1 MPDYWTIYASIFME
15 LLDALSRLRFCWQLI
30 PLPASVGLALYDG
43 VQVLS
48 ELSWSS
54 MDYHTVELA
63 PAVAEALSKAN
74 MYFRSPGRA
83 GGGAGTGFVHRAA
96 DWHGAG

>member
-1 MPDYWTIYASIFME
+1 MRSTSSI
-15 LLDALSRLRFCWQLI
+15 LLAIDTSTRV
-30 PLPASVGLALYDG
+30 VGLALYDG
-43 VQVLS
+43 VQVMS
-48 ELSWSS
+48 ESSWSS

-74 MYFRSPGRA
+74 IAFRSPGRVGSCA
-83 GGGAGTGFVHRAA
+83 WSGFVYRSA